1 MAKDYI
7 TIGKASNPSKTVYR
21 VPVIIVE
28 DNPFFEKVKAY
39 ANKFGLITYRSTY
52 NKQSE
57 ELIFNLAPSS
67 SQRLR
72 NAKPASTS
80 GGTNILK
87 AYHLAY
93 SVGRYSSQFQKF
105 IDKTRIPTSDCY
117 LKGTY
122 LHIPTKKEN
131 DRAAE
136 DLKIERTSKQATDAV
151 AKELANQL
159 ALQAGDLIPKLE
171 NSIITTINSDAFVS
185 KLANKIML
193 KQAPQLIT
201 NLNRIREQNS
211 ASDKQLKE
219 ELSKEFASAVD
230 KLIDYWNK

>member
-28 DNPFFEKVKAY
+28 DNPLFEKVKAY

-57 ELIFNLAPSS
+57 EIIFDLEPSS
-67 SQRLR
+67 SQGLR
-72 NAKPASTS
+72 NAKPTS
-80 GGTNILK
+80 GGTHNLK
-87 AYHLAY
+87 TYHLAY

-131 DRAAE
+131 NRAAE

-159 ALQAGDLIPKLE
+159 ALQAGDLIPKFE

-219 ELSKEFASAVD
+219 ELSKELASAVD

>member
-57 ELIFNLAPSS
+57 EIIFDLEPSS

-72 NAKPASTS
+72 NAKPTS
-80 GGTNILK
+80 GGAHNLK

-105 IDKTRIPTSDCY
+105 IDKTRIPTGDCY

-136 DLKIERTSKQATDAV
+136 DLKSEATSKEATNAV
-151 AKELANQL
+151 AKELAKQL
-159 ALQAGDLIPKLE
+159 ALQVGDLIPKFE

-185 KLANKIML
+185 KLANKVML